1 MKLELNRIEKPYV
14 FELENENGTI
24 CKIDSSKD
32 IGGKNMGLTPMELLA
47 GALAACI
54 SIDVLMILNKQHIEP
69 KKYAVSVNASKKNSV
84 PSPFEKIHLIFSIDV
99 EIDLL
104 KVERAIQLS
113 IEKYCS
119 VKASL
124 SPNIQISYE
133 INKNN

>member
-1 MKLELNRIEKPYV
+1 MKLQLNHSEKPYV
-14 FELENENGTI
+14 FDLKNESGTI

-54 SIDVLMILNKQHIEP
+54 SIDVLMILNKQQIEP
-69 KKYAVSVNASKKNSV
+69 KIYAVSVDATKKNSV
-84 PSPFEKIHLIFSIDV
+84 PSPFEKIHLIFSIEV

-113 IEKYCS
+113 IDKYCS
-119 VKASL
+119 VKESL
-124 SPNIQISYE
+124 NPEIKISYE
-133 INKNN
+133 VIIL

>member
-1 MKLELNRIEKPYV
+1 MKLHLKQCEKPYV
-14 FELENENGTI
+14 FDLKNENGTI

-32 IGGKNMGLTPMELLA
+32 IGGKNKGLTPMELLA

-69 KKYAVSVNASKKNSV
+69 KKYEVSVDATKKNSV
-84 PSPFEKIHLIFSIDV
+84 TSPFEKIHLIFSIDM

-104 KVERAIQLS
+104 KVERAIKLS
-113 IEKYCS
+113 IDKYCS

-124 SPNIQISYE
+124 NTGIQITRE
-133 INKNN
+133 INAI